1 MALSLPLPGLVLPG
15 FAANSSMGGS
25 EMSVAEV
32 TRVLPS
38 LGEGLRLADSDREQ
52 EHTGTPVRQPGMQ
65 ARRHADL
72 DLNDTHLGN
81 QESRSRA
88 RLGRGLRG
96 GGHWVPPSLLLLLG
110 GAFWVQPW
118 ASRE

>member
-1 MALSLPLPGLVLPG
+1 
-15 FAANSSMGGS
+15 
-25 EMSVAEV
+25 MSVAEV

-65 ARRHADL
+65 ARKHADL

-118 ASRE
+118 ASR